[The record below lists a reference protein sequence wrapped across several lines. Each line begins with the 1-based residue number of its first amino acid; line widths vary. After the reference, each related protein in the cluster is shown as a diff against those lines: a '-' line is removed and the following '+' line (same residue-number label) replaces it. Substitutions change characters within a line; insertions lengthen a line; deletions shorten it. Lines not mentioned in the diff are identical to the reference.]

1 MMPRVEYS
9 GHEPS
14 LHAVH
19 SYGDVYPVT
28 SAGRAIITLVSTCGF
43 VLQLFHIVLVVQ
55 TALNHAAQGDAAG
68 HTPSA
73 WSKFRLLLP
82 VYLVALCISLVL
94 GLLMHAAGGIE
105 EVPGCGEDDDECGP
119 DLMDSLYLLWMT
131 THGSAFGEIIP
142 AGFAGRLITW
152 LAMVTNYGLVI
163 GFAALTA
170 IPNQGNFKFISIP
183 LLQAQGTP
191 AASSVDVQPQGAGAA
206 AEPQPEPESPP

>member
-1 MMPRVEYS
+1 MY
-9 GHEPS
+9 
-14 LHAVH
+14 

-94 GLLMHAAGGIE
+94 GLLMHAAGG
-105 EVPGCGEDDDECGP
+105 
-119 DLMDSLYLLWMT
+119 
-131 THGSAFGEIIP
+131 
-142 AGFAGRLITW
+142 
-152 LAMVTNYGLVI
+152 
-163 GFAALTA
+163 
-170 IPNQGNFKFISIP
+170 
-183 LLQAQGTP
+183 
-191 AASSVDVQPQGAGAA
+191 
-206 AEPQPEPESPP
+206 